1 MYMNSSYIHNYAEST
16 KHICKCTIISI
27 IMILLFIISPLN
39 KFTLITVIGRF
50 IIILLLVYTILMN
63 TYLASNF
70 TISFIDGEW
79 NPLKT
84 NVLCSYVF
92 TLFLLGL
99 LIKVIL

>member
-1 MYMNSSYIHNYAEST
+1 MEIHDYAEST

-27 IMILLFIISPLN
+27 ILILLFIISPLN
-39 KFTLITVIGRF
+39 KFTLMSVIGKF
-50 IIILLLVYTILMN
+50 IIILLLVYTIFTN
-63 TYLASNF
+63 TYLASTFATSSNV
-70 TISFIDGEW
+70 SFIDGQW

-92 TLFLLGL
+92 TLFLSGL